1 MEASLTEIT
10 GSEEPRGDGSVL
22 DVLVGFYRASNA
34 RNLDALAANWATGDV
49 PSMDNPIGGI
59 RRRWQSISEGYAKLF
74 GGPAVVRVTFYDFT
88 SQRWERLASLRRA
101 REGQLPHAR
110 CQDSSPH
117 SNNPAGTPRS
127 TVFGVNFI
135 TMDGSM
141 SPRCSP
147 IASKRSS
154 VRRWAVARKPVGLPC
169 PAINLS
175 AVNLPPRLCD
185 AKPLRAEGSRV

>member
-127 TVFGVNFI
+127 SRST
-135 TMDGSM
+135 S
-141 SPRCSP
+141 SPRRGVSF
-147 IASKRSS
+147 KSS
-154 VRRWAVARKPVGLPC
+154 RRYSHVR
-169 PAINLS
+169 IS
-175 AVNLPPRLCD
+175 RL
-185 AKPLRAEGSRV
+185 AEADHG